1 MTMREM
7 ALAIV
12 AHEDERRGTQMSEA
26 QIRRKAAS
34 LVELFDRNPG
44 LGRKAGLQEWYELEM
59 AH

>member
-12 AHEDERRGTQMSEA
+12 AHENKRRGKQMSEA
-26 QIRRKAAS
+26 QIRSRAAS
-34 LVELFDRNPG
+34 LVELFNRNPG